1 MNKLTHVYSSRVLNK
16 ESEVYLVSW
25 GGGGTC
31 DSNELAEECSHV
43 NSKNQEKNTVNGVY
57 IPQPDSS

>member
-16 ESEVYLVSW
+16 ESEVYLVW
-25 GGGGTC
+25 GGGGTR